1 MEKAKR
7 KAFNDVDLTFNLLLD
22 YKKKQNDE
30 LTIFALR
37 DIDSKIDLLLIMD
50 LITFEEW
57 EFVHNAI
64 FYVWR
69 KGVA

>member
-30 LTIFALR
+30 LTIFALK

>member
-1 MEKAKR
+1 MEELKQ
-7 KAFNDVDLTFNLLLD
+7 KAFNDIDLMFNLLLN

-50 LITFEEW
+50 LITYEEW